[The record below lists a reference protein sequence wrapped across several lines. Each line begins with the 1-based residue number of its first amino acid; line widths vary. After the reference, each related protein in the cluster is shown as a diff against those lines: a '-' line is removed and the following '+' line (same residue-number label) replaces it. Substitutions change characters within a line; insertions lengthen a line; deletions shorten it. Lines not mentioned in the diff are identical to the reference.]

1 MATGVRELGPGRR
14 SALRTPLFRQLWLA
28 NVISNAGSWMQ
39 IVAAG
44 WLIFELTGSAAWVG
58 ALALAQRLPMVAL
71 VVVGGVLADRVERR
85 RVVLG
90 CAIGQALCAAALAL
104 VVAQDAGGALAVL
117 LLVGAG
123 GIGFG
128 LQGPA
133 LHSLVPTLVERDL
146 LPSAARLNSIGINLA
161 RIIGP
166 AVAGLLLAGVG
177 PAACFAV
184 NAATFA
190 AVILNAVR
198 LPQARPEPGAG
209 KGGLRAGLGYV
220 RSEPAVRRLLVG
232 MAAFTV
238 FASPLQ
244 TLAPAIAGHVT
255 SDPAAL
261 GWMLTAFGAGALA
274 GAWVLGRAERRWE
287 RGRLIAAASVGFAAA
302 LACVGLAES
311 LPLLLAATALGGA
324 FWLWTF
330 ASTQTA
336 LQLGVRDDMRG
347 RVMGLYLLAI
357 VGPMPLS
364 ATVTGL
370 IGDAV
375 GLGPVLLGC
384 AGCLLVWGFV
394 SLQRPAPRPLR
405 QATAEL

>member
-1 MATGVRELGPGRR
+1 
-14 SALRTPLFRQLWLA
+14 LRTPLFRQLWLA

-44 WLIFELTGSAAWVG
+44 WVVYELTGSATWVG
-58 ALALAQRLPMVAL
+58 ALALAQRLPMIAL

-90 CAIGQALCAAALAL
+90 CAIGQALCAAALA
-104 VVAQDAGGALAVL
+104 VVVGREAGGALAVL
-117 LLVGAG
+117 VLVGAG

-133 LHSLVPTLVERDL
+133 LHSLVPTLVERDV

-161 RIIGP
+161 RVIGP

-184 NAATFA
+184 NAATFS
-190 AVILNAVR
+190 AVIVNAVR
-198 LPQARPEPGAG
+198 LPEARPQPGAG
-209 KGGLRAGLGYV
+209 RGGVRAGLAYA
-220 RSEPAVRRLLVG
+220 RADPAVRRLLVG
-232 MAAFTV
+232 MAGFTLL
-238 FASPLQ
+238 ASPLQ
-244 TLAPAIAGHVT
+244 TLAPAIAGEVT

-274 GAWVLGRAERRWE
+274 GAWALARAERRWE
-287 RGRLIAAASVGFAAA
+287 RGPVIAAASVGFAAA
-302 LACVGLAES
+302 LSCVALAET
-311 LPLLLAATALGGA
+311 LPLLLVATAVGGA

-347 RVMGLYLLAI
+347 RVMSLYLLAI
-357 VGPMPLS
+357 VGPMPIS
-364 ATVTGL
+364 AAATGL
-370 IGDAV
+370 VGDAV
-375 GLGPVLLGC
+375 GIAPALLGC
-384 AGCLLVWGFV
+384 AACLLVWGLA
-394 SLQRPAPRPLR
+394 SLQLPASPPVREV
-405 QATAEL
+405 ATDP